1 MAKKIDLSNLT
12 LDNLGSWPL
21 PVKAGAVA
29 ILCAAI
35 LGAGYWYDTQPQQ
48 EEFAKAQQKEKDLRA
63 TFEGKQQQAA
73 NLEPLKRQLE
83 AIKQTMGEM
92 LQKLPSK
99 TEVPDLLQSI
109 SQAGLGAGLEFE
121 TFKPGAEHPAEFYVE
136 LPIQIKVDG
145 DYHEF
150 GKFVSAVAGL
160 ERIVT
165 VHDINIRAGTGPG
178 GKLVMETTA
187 KTYRYMDEAEE
198 EAAAENEKANAKKK
212 R

>member
-1 MAKKIDLSNLT
+1 MAKKIDLNNLT
-12 LDNLGSWPL
+12 LENLGSWPL
-21 PVKAGAVA
+21 PVKGGAVA
-29 ILCAAI
+29 ILCALI
-35 LGAGYWYDTQPQQ
+35 LGGGYWYDTKPQQ
-48 EEFAKAQQKEKDLRA
+48 EAFAQAQRKETDLKS
-63 TFEGKQQQAA
+63 TFEAKQQQAA
-73 NLEPLKRQLE
+73 NLDSLKRQLE

-121 TFKPGAEHPAEFYVE
+121 TFKPGAERPAEFYVE

-165 VHDINIRAGTGPG
+165 IHDINIRTGTGPG

-198 EAAAENEKANAKKK
+198 EAAAKNEQGKAKKK

>member
-12 LDNLGSWPL
+12 LENLGSWPF

-29 ILCAAI
+29 ILCAVI

-48 EEFAKAQQKEKDLRA
+48 AAFAEAQKKETNLKQ
-63 TFEGKQQQAA
+63 TFEAKQQQAA
-73 NLEPLKRQLE
+73 NLKPLKRQLE

-136 LPIQIKVDG
+136 LPITIKVDG

-150 GKFVSAVAGL
+150 GKFVSAVASL

-165 VHDINIRAGTGPG
+165 IHDINIKTGNGPG

-198 EAAAENEKANAKKK
+198 EAAAKNEKAKAKK